1 MVSLTHKSA
10 SPDALCLLPCSIST
24 VQSGRRRFACAAACF
39 ASSTL
44 LTMTSD
50 FVAPGLPFLGSKLER
65 SEMKTAVLP
74 APVGRDTPIRE
85 TPEVCASRH
94 ALRQIS

>member
-1 MVSLTHKSA
+1 
-10 SPDALCLLPCSIST
+10 
-24 VQSGRRRFACAAACF
+24 
-39 ASSTL
+39 
-44 LTMTSD
+44 MTSD

-85 TPEVCASRH
+85 APEVCASRH